1 MKTALEY
8 SKDFDIDRQVEYAVK
23 GITKVCRRIGPRK
36 PGSPEEYRAQQWFQK
51 DMKKYFAQR
60 HRHVNAAAVKRKTA
74 HSQGLIVTSNY
85 FVAENGVTRRSRR
98 FSVFIGCLR
107 DDRLGNNG
115 NIYIVHEV
123 EENLH
128 FLLALAAGF
137 VRGIDDDFLDILV
150 HDGLCQLL
158 HIHIFLCQGD
168 KGIQTVIHFFPLFH
182 PFFDNFNFEL

>member
-1 MKTALEY
+1 MSDGPCGNSLP
-8 SKDFDIDRQVEYAVK
+8 FVK
-23 GITKVCRRIGPRK
+23 K
-36 PGSPEEYRAQQWFQK
+36 SPI
-51 DMKKYFAQR
+51 
-60 HRHVNAAAVKRKTA
+60 N
-74 HSQGLIVTSNY
+74 QGLIVTSNY

-150 HDGLCQLL
+150 HDEMCIRDSIRIINEIL
-158 HIHIFLCQGD
+158 
-168 KGIQTVIHFFPLFH
+168 KK
-182 PFFDNFNFEL
+182 